1 MKHYKV
7 KAKREDQTDCSHLL
21 GFKKDSPKQTKSPTK
36 YISKYAQEKAG
47 DTSSCNEI
55 FLSTDTSDPKSDLSF
70 AYPVSYEGFSMY

>member
-1 MKHYKV
+1 MPQSI
-7 KAKREDQTDCSHLL
+7 AKQTRYQPKTA
-21 GFKKDSPKQTKSPTK
+21 GNKQTKSPTK
-36 YISKYAQEKAG
+36 YISKYAQEKAR